1 MIICVLLYQSVLPRP
16 LSNHRHLSTG
26 DVCFGTY
33 TYSLHFND
41 FCPSCLW
48 SSLVCCFFTSA
59 FSQRKHMSAV
69 ERAAQLRGTLHA
81 KMNYKLKNL
90 LGTILYKSCSNVKKI
105 GRNEFIIHQYI
116 KIEYFDMY
124 NLSFKADHEFK
135 N

>member
-1 MIICVLLYQSVLPRP
+1 
-16 LSNHRHLSTG
+16 
-26 DVCFGTY
+26 
-33 TYSLHFND
+33 
-41 FCPSCLW
+41 
-48 SSLVCCFFTSA
+48 
-59 FSQRKHMSAV
+59 MSAV

-116 KIEYFDMY
+116 RIEYFDMY

-135 N
+135 TEFM